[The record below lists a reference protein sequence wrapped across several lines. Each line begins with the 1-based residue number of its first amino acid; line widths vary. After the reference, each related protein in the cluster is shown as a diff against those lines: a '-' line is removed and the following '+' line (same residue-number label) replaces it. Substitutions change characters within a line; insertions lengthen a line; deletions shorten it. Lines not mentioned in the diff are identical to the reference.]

1 MKKIL
6 FGFIFA
12 IIIAVAVGA
21 FYLFNNLDYLIKM
34 VIEEQGSK
42 ATQTT
47 VKVDAVKSDLIN
59 GAIGIHDLTVANPK
73 SFEFPYA
80 FSLKEISTKI
90 NLNSLKEEPYIIDEI
105 TIRAI
110 QVFMEVN
117 KDKKTNLNEIKKNL
131 STGSTS
137 ETNKN
142 TQKSN
147 NNKNEPKLIIRRIL
161 FENGNI
167 GVKLTPLNNKKYDL
181 KLPTFKMINLGGE
194 KGLTPTQLTKAIL
207 SGLSEQALDAI
218 KKNGID
224 LELDKLKAKVN
235 TKVEEEKAKI
245 NEKTDAKKAQLKS
258 EVDAKS
264 DEEKNKVKD
273 KLKGLFNK

>member
-1 MKKIL
+1 MKKIF

-12 IIIAVAVGA
+12 MIIAVATGV

-47 VKVDAVKSDLIN
+47 VNVDAVKSDLVN

-73 SFEFPYA
+73 SFEYPYA
-80 FSLKEISTKI
+80 FLLKEISTKI

-105 TIRAI
+105 TIRAV

-117 KDKKTNLNEIKKNL
+117 KYKKTNLNEIKKNL
-131 STGSTS
+131 SKGSS
-137 ETNKN
+137 SQSNGS

-147 NNKNEPKLIIRRIL
+147 ENKNEPKLIIRRIL

-181 KLPTFKMINLGGE
+181 KLPTFNMTNLGGT
-194 KGLTPTQLTKAIL
+194 KGLTPSELTKAIL
-207 SGLSEQALDAI
+207 SRLSTQASDAI

-224 LELDKLKAKVN
+224 RELDKLKAKVSS
-235 TKVEEEKAKI
+235 KVEEEKTKI
-245 NEKTDAKKAQLKS
+245 KEKTDTKKSQLKN
-258 EVDAKS
+258 EVNTKS
-264 DEEKNKVKD
+264 DEEKEKIKD
-273 KLKGLFNK
+273 KLKGLFGK

>member
-1 MKKIL
+1 MKKIF

-12 IIIAVAVGA
+12 LIIAVAVGA

-47 VKVDAVKSDLIN
+47 IKVDAVKSDLIN

-73 SFEFPYA
+73 TFEYPYA

-105 TIRAI
+105 TIRAV

-131 STGSTS
+131 SRGSSS
-137 ETNKN
+137 ESNKN

-147 NNKNEPKLIIRRIL
+147 DNKNEPKLIIRRIL
-161 FENGNI
+161 FEKGNI
-167 GVKLTPLNNKKYDL
+167 GVKLTPLNNNKYDL